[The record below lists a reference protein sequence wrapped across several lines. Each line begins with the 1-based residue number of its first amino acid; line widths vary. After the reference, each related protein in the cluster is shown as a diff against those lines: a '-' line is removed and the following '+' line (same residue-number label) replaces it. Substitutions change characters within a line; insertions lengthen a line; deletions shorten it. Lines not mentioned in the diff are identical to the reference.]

1 MNKKVAG
8 LILSVASGLLVLVY
22 LKSQPVSAHASTAGV
37 FNGASDYQ
45 ATVFFPLTIFPISS
59 TPHPSLTSTKIP
71 TRTRTPTLKPS
82 PTRTPTLKPSS
93 TWTPTVRPSPTS
105 TAVSSGAVIVL
116 GAGDIACGTGSSGSS
131 CQQKETSDLLL
142 AINSNRVLALGDNQY
157 ETGALSDFQN
167 FYDPTWGRVK
177 SKTSPVAG
185 NHEYGTSTGNAS
197 GYFAYFGAA
206 AGDPAKGYY
215 SYNLGSWHLIALN
228 SNCAR
233 AGGCEPGNPQ
243 YTWLQNDLN
252 ANPAACTLAY
262 LHHPLWSS
270 SSYATS
276 IVKPLMQ
283 LLYDHGAELVLAGH
297 AHSYERFARQDPN
310 GNANATYG
318 LREIVVGTGGRSFTR
333 FSTVAANSQVRNNST
348 FGVLKLTLASTQ
360 YTWQFV
366 PIAGSSWS
374 DGPFTESCHGPHP

>member
-1 MNKKVAG
+1 MHKKAVG
-8 LILSVASGLLVLVY
+8 VMISFGCGLLVLVY
-22 LKSQPVSAHASTAGV
+22 LKSQPMLAHASTARV
-37 FNGASDYQ
+37 FNGSSNDR
-45 ATVFFPLTIFPISS
+45 ATVFMPLLIVPINPTLRS
-59 TPHPSLTSTKIP
+59 SLTSTKTP
-71 TRTRTPTLKPS
+71 TRTWTPTMKPS
-82 PTRTPTLKPSS
+82 PTRTPTIKPSP
-93 TWTPTVRPSPTS
+93 TQTPTVRPSPTS
-105 TAVSSGAVIVL
+105 TAVSSGAVIVV
-116 GAGDIACGTGSSGSS
+116 GAGDIACGGGSSDSS
-131 CQQKETSDLLL
+131 CKQKETSDLLL
-142 AINSNRVLALGDNQY
+142 TINPDRVLALGDNQY
-157 ETGALSDFQN
+157 ETGSLSDFQN
-167 FYDPTWGRVK
+167 FYHPTWGRVK

-233 AGGCEPGNPQ
+233 AGGCSPGNPQ
-243 YTWLQNDLN
+243 YTWLQNDLE
-252 ANPAACTLAY
+252 ANSAACTLAY

-270 SSYATS
+270 SSFATS

-283 LLYDHGAELVLAGH
+283 LLYDYGAELVLAGH

-333 FSTVAANSQVRNNST
+333 FSTVVANSQVRNAET
-348 FGVLKLTLASTQ
+348 FGVLKLTLASSQ

-366 PIAGSSWS
+366 PIAGSTWS
-374 DGPFTESCHGPHP
+374 DGPLTELCHGPHP